1 MLGDDYLLPFL
12 RADQRRMEGCV
23 SALHHQLGVLMG
35 LDSLSFASH
44 QCMRYSGEEKSAMDS
59 QQIEAWRVKQLRKG
73 RGGDDNGVE
82 RSRSF

>member
-1 MLGDDYLLPFL
+1 
-12 RADQRRMEGCV
+12 
-23 SALHHQLGVLMG
+23 MG